1 MPKLKRRTFILGT
14 LGAAGALVV
23 GWAALPA
30 RQRLVGAAPLAAAP
44 NQAALNGWV
53 KVSTDDAVTVMVPHA
68 EMGQGTHTGLAMLVA
83 DEMDADFSRIRV
95 EQASYDAI
103 YNNQAALLDA
113 LPFQPDDDGY
123 VKRMTRH
130 VAGRIVREFPG
141 LAGTGGSASIKDL
154 WLPLRQAGASARA
167 MLVAAAAAQWKVS
180 ASELRVEAGRIAHAS
195 GRSATFGE
203 LALAAATLPV
213 PYDAPLKKPSQFQLI
228 GKPARRIEA
237 PSKLDGS
244 ARFGID
250 ALPDGLVY
258 ASVAMCPTLGG
269 KAKGYDAS
277 AARTLPGV
285 RAIVALEPVA
295 GGIGGMGGATSGGV
309 AVIADTPFHATR
321 ALEKIAIE
329 WEHGAAAS
337 VDSATLLDD
346 LSRALDTQAGNTH
359 LERGDVDAALA
370 AAARRITAE
379 YRVPFLAHAT
389 MEPMNCTVRFKD
401 GKATAWIPTQAPGF
415 ARDAVAQ
422 TLGIDAE
429 NVEVVQTLLGGGFG
443 RRYFTDFV
451 VQAATLARAANG
463 APVQLIWS
471 READMQHDYYRPAFV
486 CRCEAGFDAQGSLVA
501 WKTTSAGSSMGAPAM
516 IDMSTDGASNQAYAF
531 PAARVAHLPVETPV
545 SVGIWRSV
553 AHSQN
558 AFFVESFVDEAA
570 HAAGQDPVAFRA
582 SLLAGNA
589 RHLAVLHRAAELA
602 GWGTPA
608 APGRAHGI
616 ALHRAFGSIVAQ
628 VAEVSVDADRIR
640 VHRVVCVVDCGVAVN
655 PNHVKQQMES
665 GIVFG
670 LSAALH
676 GEITIE
682 NGRVKQ
688 SNFHDY
694 APLRMNECPAIETDI
709 VASGE
714 APGGVG
720 EPGTPPIAPAVANA
734 VFALTGRRLR
744 TLPLRLT

>member
-1 MPKLKRRTFILGT
+1 
-14 LGAAGALVV
+14 
-23 GWAALPA
+23 
-30 RQRLVGAAPLAAAP
+30 
-44 NQAALNGWV
+44 
-53 KVSTDDAVTVMVPHA
+53 
-68 EMGQGTHTGLAMLVA
+68 
-83 DEMDADFSRIRV
+83 
-95 EQASYDAI
+95 
-103 YNNQAALLDA
+103 
-113 LPFQPDDDGY
+113 
-123 VKRMTRH
+123 
-130 VAGRIVREFPG
+130 
-141 LAGTGGSASIKDL
+141 
-154 WLPLRQAGASARA
+154 
-167 MLVAAAAAQWKVS
+167 
-180 ASELRVEAGRIAHAS
+180 
-195 GRSATFGE
+195 
-203 LALAAATLPV
+203 
-213 PYDAPLKKPSQFQLI
+213 
-228 GKPARRIEA
+228 
-237 PSKLDGS
+237 
-244 ARFGID
+244 
-250 ALPDGLVY
+250 
-258 ASVAMCPTLGG
+258 
-269 KAKGYDAS
+269 
-277 AARTLPGV
+277 
-285 RAIVALEPVA
+285 
-295 GGIGGMGGATSGGV
+295 
-309 AVIADTPFHATR
+309 
-321 ALEKIAIE
+321 
-329 WEHGAAAS
+329 
-337 VDSATLLDD
+337 
-346 LSRALDTQAGNTH
+346 
-359 LERGDVDAALA
+359 
-370 AAARRITAE
+370 
-379 YRVPFLAHAT
+379 
-389 MEPMNCTVRFKD
+389 
-401 GKATAWIPTQAPGF
+401 
-415 ARDAVAQ
+415 
-422 TLGIDAE
+422 
-429 NVEVVQTLLGGGFG
+429 
-443 RRYFTDFV
+443 
-451 VQAATLARAANG
+451 
-463 APVQLIWS
+463 
-471 READMQHDYYRPAFV
+471 
-486 CRCEAGFDAQGSLVA
+486 
-501 WKTTSAGSSMGAPAM
+501 MGAPAM

-582 SLLAGNA
+582 ALLAGNA

-602 GWGTPA
+602 GWGTPT
-608 APGRAHGI
+608 APGRARGI